1 MKTTEHSRTLAGA
14 AGSARQKLNWLD
26 VALAYEEAAEHL
38 ERCATQSE
46 DSDERAAMRIVAK
59 RIRISGL
66 CAKPNDTEVTRGA

>member
-1 MKTTEHSRTLAGA
+1 M
-14 AGSARQKLNWLD
+14 D
-26 VALAYEEAAEHL
+26 VSLAYEEAAEHL
-38 ERCATQSE
+38 ERCAAQSE